1 MTPLLP
7 DPDAAVRSLGCASC
21 VSRIHPWGALPTCIY
36 YPSGFFGAALL
47 PITGCSSWK
56 AREPDVR
63 AGQVVDLACE
73 PSERGSKQKSPG
85 ESQGLFREINGAGNT
100 EDRLTTVAYAEGSDG

>member
-7 DPDAAVRSLGCASC
+7 DPDAAVRSMGCASC
-21 VSRIHPWGALPTCIY
+21 CSRIHPWGGLPTCIY

-56 AREPDVR
+56 AREPRQAADVPCEVSEMGPEMQKGPAE
-63 AGQVVDLACE
+63 AGPIRDD
-73 PSERGSKQKSPG
+73 GSATNA
-85 ESQGLFREINGAGNT
+85 EIG
-100 EDRLTTVAYAEGSDG
+100 LTTSGNGIP